1 MSLVTVDE
9 LKSYMSDVNLSSRQ
23 WDVAQSVIDGVQE
36 ELELFL
42 NRPLELVQV
51 RERVPADEA
60 GYAILSVTPIHQV
73 LSVVSASDTYAEP
86 TIITRE
92 PLNDADVT
100 RLVDKAP
107 LQNSIVPGGIYVGA
121 ARKWYVVEYIG
132 GWVGYND
139 EAIKRKIKEVASRI
153 MTGRH
158 DDTLSVKEGVAN
170 NPDSEVT
177 PQGWTEEELKSC
189 GRLKRRVVV

>member
-9 LKSYMSDVNLSSRQ
+9 LQAYMSDVNLSARQ
-23 WDVAQSVIDGVQE
+23 WEVAQDVIDGVQE
-36 ELELFL
+36 ELEIYL

-60 GYAILSVTPIHQV
+60 GYAILSVTPVRQV
-73 LSVVSASDTYAEP
+73 LSIESAHSSYSEP
-86 TIITRE
+86 TVITRE

-100 RLVDKAP
+100 RLMDKAP
-107 LQNSIVPGGIYVGA
+107 SQNSIVPGGVYVGG
-121 ARKWYVVEYIG
+121 ARQWYIVEYIG

-139 EAIKRKIKEVASRI
+139 AGLKRKIKEVASRI
-153 MTGRH
+153 MTARH
-158 DDTLSVKEGVAN
+158 DDTMSVKSGVAN
-170 NPDSEVT
+170 NPDSDVT
-177 PQGWTEEELKSC
+177 PQGWTEEELRSC